1 MEDHLPKTTEMYVD
15 SDNRM
20 GSSTSI
26 LAGRVRHVSTI
37 LPRLLSFSSDFA
49 RNAQFRVKCRMWLAL
64 LARRTGAYVS
74 VATGMSIK
82 VIEKVTSAV
91 MLNIQRHPKEWT
103 MIEPMTGPKM
113 GPIIRNVPVQGMAKP
128 RCFGVQMSARVPLRI
143 ADGAAP
149 KTPWRNRQRKT
160 RLSDCKP
167 AAKA

>member
-1 MEDHLPKTTEMYVD
+1 MYVD
-15 SDNRM
+15 SDSRM

-37 LPRLLSFSSDFA
+37 LPRLLSVSSDFA
-49 RNAQFRVKCRMWLAL
+49 RNAQFRVKYRMWLAL
-64 LARRTGAYVS
+64 LVSRTGAYVS

-91 MLNIQRHPKEWT
+91 MLNIHRHPKEWT
-103 MIEPMTGPKM
+103 MTEPMMGPKM
-113 GPIIRNVPVQGMAKP
+113 GPIIRNVPVQGMEKP
-128 RCFGVQMSARVPLRI
+128 RCFGVQMSARVPLKI

-149 KTPWRNRQRKT
+149 KTPWRNRLRKT

-167 AAKA
+167 AANA

>member
-1 MEDHLPKTTEMYVD
+1 
-15 SDNRM
+15 
-20 GSSTSI
+20 
-26 LAGRVRHVSTI
+26 
-37 LPRLLSFSSDFA
+37 
-49 RNAQFRVKCRMWLAL
+49 MWLAL

-74 VATGMSIK
+74 VIIGMSIK

-103 MIEPMTGPKM
+103 MTEPMMGPKI

-128 RCFGVQMSARVPLRI
+128 RCFGVHMSARVPLSI

-160 RLSDCKP
+160 RLSD
-167 AAKA
+167 